1 MAKQRYPSFVRQLSY
16 TIVVLVLF
24 TITFIVYVK
33 SEKEIDHANELR
45 LQSFM
50 LADELRHSS
59 DDLTRMVRTYIATQ
73 NPIYKEHYLEILDIR
88 DGKRARP
95 INYQGIYWDL
105 VTLDD
110 KRPTPLSTQSIPLIE
125 MMRRT
130 HFTQEELN
138 KLIESK
144 RRSDNLTLTEFAAIK
159 LIESN
164 GTESEKKIQQAKAL
178 ELLHDANYHR
188 AKASIMKPLQEFYGL
203 VQKRTNSDVKNA
215 MQQALLMRLILIV
228 IGLYL
233 FYRLW
238 RLKQILM
245 TTLGGSVDDLHRQI
259 TRIGQGDF
267 SIPIYVEPA
276 NKESVLGWLS
286 QTQSTL
292 KQLIA
297 NNIRLKNLYAALSQ
311 CNQAI
316 VRSRNQEEL
325 FPIICHD
332 AIHYGGMKMAWIG
345 MFDET
350 SKTITVASAYGE
362 GKDHLDRLD
371 LDDSDSHNPTIQA
384 FYENKPIW
392 CQDCLNEPMN
402 GPWFEQIK
410 RFGWGSSAALPL
422 RRNNTVIGVFTLY
435 AQELNAFDEP
445 AQKLLEEMAMDISYA
460 LDSYEHERERKK
472 IQEALENSQK
482 HLSAIIDNEPECV
495 KLVNPSGQLVEMNP
509 AGLAMLEANSLE
521 EAQNSSLIDYLLP
534 EWRNDFIALHRRV
547 MNGESGI
554 LEFQIQGLKGTRRWL
569 ETHATPLRDGEGNIT
584 MLLGITR
591 DTTDRKHNEER
602 IQYLASYDSLTGL
615 PNRRKLD
622 EYLLSTL
629 SLSKRH
635 KTTFAIMFLDLDHF
649 KDINDTL
656 GHKVGDQ
663 LLIESSSRLHSIL
676 REEDMIS
683 RLGGDEFIVLLP
695 NIEMNGAEKVA
706 QKLLEIVKN
715 PFFIEP
721 HELSISAS
729 IGIAMYPHDGED
741 FESLYK
747 NADTAMYRA
756 KQDGRNGYCFF
767 TEDMQRNSIR
777 NLELANALHHAL
789 SENQLTLHYQPQF
802 SSITHKL
809 IGAEALLRW
818 NHPEFGFIPPAEF
831 IPIAEDN
838 GLIIPI
844 GEWVLRTALTQAKTW
859 MEQGYE
865 PITMAVNLSAV
876 QFKHI
881 HLVDRVTL
889 ILDEIGIPRECLEL
903 ELTESTAMHDPN
915 HAITIINELYTRGVR
930 MSIDDFGTGYSSLS
944 YLKKF
949 KIYKLKIDQS
959 FIRDI
964 PTDQEDKAIVS
975 AIIGMAKSL
984 GLQTIAEGVETISQL
999 DYLKSEGCD
1008 EIQGYFYSR
1017 PLDAAGFEA
1026 YRKTV

>member
-1 MAKQRYPSFVRQLSY
+1 MAKQPYPSFVRQLSY
-16 TIVVLVLF
+16 TIFVLILF

-45 LQSFM
+45 LKSFI

-59 DDLTRMVRTYIATQ
+59 DDLTRMVRTYIATKT
-73 NPIYKEHYLEILDIR
+73 PLYKKHYQEILDIR
-88 DGKRARP
+88 DGKKPRP

-105 VTLDD
+105 VALDD
-110 KRPTPLSTQSIPLIE
+110 KRPTPYSIQAIPLIE
-125 MMRRT
+125 MMRQT

-138 KLIESK
+138 KLIEAK
-144 RRSDNLTLTEFAAIK
+144 KQSDNLTLTEFAAIK
-159 LIESN
+159 LIESD

-178 ELLHDANYHR
+178 ELLHDENYHH
-188 AKASIMKPLQEFYGL
+188 AKASIMKPLKEFYTL
-203 VQKRTNSDVKNA
+203 VQKRTNSEVKNT
-215 MQQALLMRLILIV
+215 MQQALLMRLLLIL

-267 SIPIYVEPA
+267 SIPIHVEPT

-297 NNIRLKNLYAALSQ
+297 NNVRLKNLYAALSQ

-332 AIHYGGMKMAWIG
+332 AIHFGGMQMAWIG
-345 MFDET
+345 MVDET
-350 SKTITVASAYGE
+350 SKTIAVASAYGE

-371 LDDSDSHNPTIQA
+371 LDESDSQNPTIQA

-445 AQKLLEEMAMDISYA
+445 AQKLLDEMAMDISYA

-547 MNGESGI
+547 MSGESGI
-554 LEFQIQGLKGTRRWL
+554 LEFEIQGLKGTRRWL
-569 ETHATPLRDGEGNIT
+569 ETHATPLRDGDGNIT

-635 KTTFAIMFLDLDHF
+635 GTTFAIMFLDLDHF

-663 LLIESSSRLHSIL
+663 LLIESSSRLHSML

-695 NIEMNGAEKVA
+695 NIEMYGAEKVA

-729 IGIAMYPHDGED
+729 IGIAMYPNDGED

-756 KQDGRNGYCFF
+756 KQNGRNGYCFF

-777 NLELANALHHAL
+777 NLELGNALHHAL
-789 SENQLTLHYQPQF
+789 SQNQLTLHYQPQF
-802 SSITHKL
+802 SSTTHKL

-818 NHPEFGFIPPAEF
+818 NHPEFGFIPPSEF

-881 HLVDRVTL
+881 HLVDRVTR
-889 ILDEIGIPRECLEL
+889 ILNEVGLPREYLEL

-915 HAITIINELYTRGVR
+915 HAITIINELYSRGIR

-964 PTDQEDKAIVS
+964 TIDQEDKAIVS